1 MVCNR
6 CIKVVKEEL
15 EKLGLKVEKV
25 VLGEAL
31 ISIDNLDIHLP
42 KVKEVLESNG
52 FELIDDKQAM
62 VIENI
67 KIAVID
73 LIHYK
78 KENDGAINISK
89 YLSNKLGMSYQYLS
103 TLFSSMEGITI
114 EKYIINQKIEK
125 VKELLIYD
133 DLTLSE
139 ISYKLNYSSVQ
150 HLSNQF
156 KKITGFTP
164 TEFKHLKEKNRIPL
178 DKLG

>member
-1 MVCNR
+1 
-6 CIKVVKEEL
+6 VVKEEL

-31 ISIDNLDIHLP
+31 ISADNLDIYLP
-42 KVKEVLESNG
+42 RIKVVLESNG
-52 FELIDDKQAM
+52 FELIDDKQAK

-78 KENDGAINISK
+78 KENDRAINISK
-89 YLSNKLGMSYQYLS
+89 YLADKLGMSYQYLS

>member
-1 MVCNR
+1 
-6 CIKVVKEEL
+6 
-15 EKLGLKVEKV
+15 
-25 VLGEAL
+25 
-31 ISIDNLDIHLP
+31 
-42 KVKEVLESNG
+42 
-52 FELIDDKQAM
+52 

-78 KENDGAINISK
+78 KENDRAINISK
-89 YLSNKLGMSYQYLS
+89 YLADKLGMSYQYLS